1 VTSEDRAARPQA
13 VVPEGLDATLVLVR
27 HGETEYIVE
36 GRFQGHAE
44 TPLTALGR
52 EQVRLAGERLANP
65 AAWPGLPVPATP
77 PAAIVHSPLVRTTQ
91 SAEAIAWP
99 FHEAGGAPN
108 AGGGPSPGGGP
119 NLRPADGL
127 KEIGQGQ
134 WEGLLH
140 DEINRRF
147 GAELSGWRPDPI
159 STWAPGGE
167 SLLEVDARVRALIG
181 PLLEGLGAGRP
192 ASAVDRPQVSG
203 YRGWGVAADAP
214 WLILVGHDGV
224 FKVLLLAL
232 LDLPL
237 ERFWAVSF
245 PLAGITVIELR
256 GGRAILRAHGLVE
269 HLAPLAAGEATAEA
283 ESTER
288 ERSGAL

>member
-1 VTSEDRAARPQA
+1 VTSPQPDDGRPGL
-13 VVPEGLDATLVLVR
+13 VPGGLDATLVLVR

-36 GRFQGHAE
+36 GRFQGQAE

-52 EQVRLAGERLANP
+52 EQVRLAGERLASP

-77 PAAIVHSPLVRTTQ
+77 PVAIVHSPLVRTTQ
-91 SAEAIAWP
+91 SAEAIARA
-99 FHEAGGAPN
+99 FRDEGGA
-108 AGGGPSPGGGP
+108 ARM
-119 NLRPADGL
+119 RPADGL

-147 GAELSGWRPDPI
+147 GPELSGWRTDPV

-167 SLLEVDARVRALIG
+167 SLMQVDDRARALLG
-181 PLLEGLGAGRP
+181 SLLEELRVGRP
-192 ASAVDRPQVSG
+192 GSSMDRPQVSG
-203 YRGWGVAADAP
+203 YRGWGVASDAQ
-214 WLILVGHDGV
+214 WVILVGHEGV
-224 FKVLLLAL
+224 FKVVLLAL
-232 LDLPL
+232 LDIPL

-269 HLAPLAAGEATAEA
+269 HLAPLAGGEATAEA

-288 ERSGAL
+288 ERTGAL